1 MEAKQAGRRAKRQFT
16 DEFKA
21 GAVRLVLDEGKTV
34 AQAAR
39 DLGLTA
45 SSLRVWVER
54 ARADRTG
61 GKTGLTTEERAEMAA
76 LRKEVRTL
84 RMERD
89 ILKQAAVRSNGA
101 RNTRMVHGLDG
112 ATWTPWPIGSAEEGA
127 LVEIAT
133 RAVAQ
138 RHRPCS
144 REACCVDLRR
154 ERERAL

>member
-1 MEAKQAGRRAKRQFT
+1 MEAKSGRRAKRQFT

-45 SSLRVWVER
+45 SSLRVWVDR

-89 ILKQAAVRSNGA
+89 ILKKAAAFFAKENA
-101 RNTRMVHGLDG
+101 
-112 ATWTPWPIGSAEEGA
+112 
-127 LVEIAT
+127 
-133 RAVAQ
+133 
-138 RHRPCS
+138 
-144 REACCVDLRR
+144 
-154 ERERAL
+154 